1 MLVQVVGPG
10 SAGGAFVGMLP
21 GPQRTRRRCI
31 PKPSPRQK
39 LRISE
44 TPQCP
49 SCPPHPILTHPLV
62 FALLRNPTLRPP
74 GRSIGETKRETDLFP
89 HGSDDCS
96 SLNVCSRSTAPR
108 PCRNHFAITALSNRS
123 QTDQA
128 AFSCIQRVE
137 KSEADAGL
145 NLK

>member
-39 LRISE
+39 LRITE

-49 SCPPHPILTHPLV
+49 SCPPHPILAHPLV

-74 GRSIGETKRETDLFP
+74 GRSMGEAKLETDAFR
-89 HGSDDCS
+89 HEIDDDSNC
-96 SLNVCSRSTAPR
+96 NGMQPDGWSRNPSTGYLR
-108 PCRNHFAITALSNRS
+108 
-123 QTDQA
+123 
-128 AFSCIQRVE
+128 
-137 KSEADAGL
+137 
-145 NLK
+145 